1 MEGDRPEKQMY
12 VGMEG
17 SRELGQERAERVRWE
32 GQLLFARDQ
41 RWSGHLGVVLEL
53 KPSPLPCRLC
63 GPGEKYLPMPWFH

>member
-12 VGMEG
+12 VGLEG

-53 KPSPLPCRLC
+53 TETKPHPSSSQQLI
-63 GPGEKYLPMPWFH
+63 